1 MADKP
6 TVHFTYATAKYW
18 LVYPDALV
26 NLALPNK
33 KKLFRMM
40 LSDPRNNADAIAA
53 TVSTLDQLIVESRE
67 AWREASVEFHNGYV
81 DTKLRY
87 ELTRAQKSKIDA
99 ANKKLLNKVKRAKAT
114 HERMLKIK
122 AAYEGAAD
130 KTGG

>member
-1 MADKP
+1 MAN
-6 TVHFTYATAKYW
+6 VHFTYRTAEYW

-40 LSDPRNNADAIAA
+40 LSEPWNNAAAIAA
-53 TVSTLDQLIVESRE
+53 TVVALDQLVTDSKEDWL
-67 AWREASVEFHNGYV
+67 AASVAFQKGYV
-81 DTKLRY
+81 DTKFRY
-87 ELTRAQKSKIDA
+87 ELTKAQVKKA
-99 ANKKLLNKVKRAKAT
+99 NANNKKLLDGVKRTKAT

-122 AAYEGAAD
+122 AAYEEVAA

>member
-6 TVHFTYATAKYW
+6 PVRFTYGTAEFW

-40 LSDPRNNADAIAA
+40 LSEPWNNVDAIAA
-53 TVSTLDQLIVESRE
+53 TVSTLDDLIVESKE
-67 AWREASVEFHNGYV
+67 AWRTASTEFQRGYV
-81 DTKLRY
+81 DTKFRV
-87 ELTRAQKSKIDA
+87 ELTKAQKSKA
-99 ANKKLLNKVKRAKAT
+99 NANNKKLLDAVKRAKAT

-122 AAYEGAAD
+122 AAYEEVAA